1 MTEAHSSQTPAVADI
16 MIVGGGMVGSA
27 LALGLA
33 QQGWEVV
40 LVEASPL
47 AKLQAPAQPATDIDG
62 FEPRVS
68 AISMASQRLLE
79 GLGAWAEVAAGRHC
93 PYQMM
98 TVWDA
103 EGTGRIEF
111 DAAEMRA
118 EALGTIVENR
128 HLVRALFNALEASP
142 ATIISG
148 AKVAGW
154 RAGELGGA
162 EEPGGAE
169 EKMPGISLED
179 GRHLQARLVVAA
191 DGAQSQLRQLVGL
204 PTREWDYD
212 QEAIVATVRSKQ
224 VHRHTARQSFSSTGP
239 LAFLPLQADN
249 GDEHFCSIVWSQ
261 DTLEARRL
269 MALDDAAFNAELAR
283 AVELPADSIEAISRR
298 FAFPL
303 RQRHAM
309 DYTAPG
315 FALVGDAAHSIHPL
329 AGQGA
334 NLGYGDVAVL
344 LEELARARK
353 LGLNPGDALVL
364 GRYQR
369 RRKVENLT
377 MMAAMEGLKQLFGRD
392 ELPLRWLRNQGM
404 NWLNQLAP
412 LKNRLAAEAM
422 GLKD

>member
-33 QQGWEVV
+33 QQGWDVV

-47 AKLQAPAQPATDIDG
+47 ASLQAAAQPATGVDD

-128 HLVRALFNALEASP
+128 HIVRALFNALDASP

-148 AKVAGW
+148 AKVADWLASGPD
-154 RAGELGGA
+154 GEGENA
-162 EEPGGAE
+162 
-169 EKMPGISLED
+169 PGIRLEN
-179 GRHLQARLVVAA
+179 GQHLRARLVVAA
-191 DGAQSQLRQLVGL
+191 DGAQSRLRQLVGL

-212 QEAIVATVRSKQ
+212 QQAIVATVRSKQ
-224 VHRHTARQSFSSTGP
+224 VHQYTARQSFSRTGP
-239 LAFLPLQADN
+239 LALLPLQADN

-269 MALDDAAFNAELAR
+269 MALDDVAFNAELAR
-283 AVELPADSIEAISRR
+283 AIELPEDSVEAISRR

-344 LEELARARK
+344 LEELKRARK

-369 RRKVENLT
+369 RRKSENLT

>member
-33 QQGWEVV
+33 QQGWHVV

-47 AKLQAPAQPATDIDG
+47 ASLQTAAQPATGVDD

-128 HLVRALFNALEASP
+128 HIVRALFNALEASP

-154 RAGELGGA
+154 LASGPDGEGGSA
-162 EEPGGAE
+162 
-169 EKMPGISLED
+169 PGIRLEN
-179 GRHLQARLVVAA
+179 GQQLRARLVVAA
-191 DGAQSQLRQLVGL
+191 DGAQSRLRQLVGL

-212 QEAIVATVRSKQ
+212 QQAIVATVRSKQ
-224 VHRHTARQSFSSTGP
+224 VHQYTARQSFYRTGP
-239 LAFLPLQADN
+239 LALLPLQADN

-283 AVELPADSIEAISRR
+283 AIELPEDSIEAISCR

-344 LEELARARK
+344 LEELKRARK

-369 RRKVENLT
+369 RRKSENLT

>member
-1 MTEAHSSQTPAVADI
+1 MTEAHSSQAPAVADI
-16 MIVGGGMVGSA
+16 MVVGGGMVGTA

-33 QQGWEVV
+33 QQGWDVV

-47 AKLQAPAQPATDIDG
+47 ATLQAAAPPATGVDD

-128 HLVRALFNALEASP
+128 HIVRALFNALEASP

-148 AKVAGW
+148 VKVAGW
-154 RAGELGGA
+154 QAGGLEGEGGSA
-162 EEPGGAE
+162 A
-169 EKMPGISLED
+169 PGIRLED
-179 GRHLQARLVVAA
+179 GQHVRARLIVAA
-191 DGAQSQLRQLVGL
+191 DGAQSRLRQFVGL

-212 QEAIVATVRSKQ
+212 QQAIVATVRSKQ
-224 VHRHTARQSFSSTGP
+224 VHQYTARQSFSSTGP
-239 LAFLPLQADN
+239 LALLPLLADN
-249 GDEHFCSIVWSQ
+249 DDEHFCSIVWSQ

-269 MALDDAAFNAELAR
+269 MALDDAAFKAELAR
-283 AVELPADSIEAISRR
+283 AIELPEGSIEAISRR

-315 FALVGDAAHSIHPL
+315 FALIGDAAHSIHPL

-344 LEELARARK
+344 LDELKRARK
-353 LGLNPGDALVL
+353 RGLNPGDALVL

-369 RRKVENLT
+369 RRKAENLT
-377 MMAAMEGLKQLFGRD
+377 MMVAMEGLKQLFGRD

-404 NWLNQLAP
+404 NWLNQMAP

>member
-47 AKLQAPAQPATDIDG
+47 AKLQAPAQPATDIDD

-148 AKVAGW
+148 AKVAGG

-162 EEPGGAE
+162 EG
-169 EKMPGISLED
+169 KMPGISLED

-283 AVELPADSIEAISRR
+283 AAELPADSIEAISRR
-298 FAFPL
+298 LSFPL

>member
-16 MIVGGGMVGSA
+16 IIVGGGMVGSA

-47 AKLQAPAQPATDIDG
+47 ASLQTAAQPATGVDD

-79 GLGAWAEVAAGRHC
+79 GLGAWVEVAAGRHC

-98 TVWDA
+98 AVWDA

-128 HLVRALFNALEASP
+128 HIVRALFNALEASP
-142 ATIISG
+142 ATIFSG

-154 RAGELGGA
+154 LANGPDGEGGKA
-162 EEPGGAE
+162 
-169 EKMPGISLED
+169 PGIRLED
-179 GRHLQARLVVAA
+179 GQHLRARLVVAA
-191 DGAQSQLRQLVGL
+191 DGAQSRLRQLVGL

-212 QEAIVATVRSKQ
+212 QQAIVATVRSKQ
-224 VHRHTARQSFSSTGP
+224 VHQYTARQSFSRTGP
-239 LAFLPLQADN
+239 LALLPLQADN

-269 MALDDAAFNAELAR
+269 MALDDVAFNAELAR
-283 AVELPADSIEAISRR
+283 AIELPEDSVEAISRR

-344 LEELARARK
+344 LEELKRARK

-369 RRKVENLT
+369 RCKSKNLT
-377 MMAAMEGLKQLFGRD
+377 MMAAMEVLKQLFGRD

-404 NWLNQLAP
+404 NWLDQLAP
-412 LKNRLAAEAM
+412 LKNRLATEAM
-422 GLKD
+422 GLRD

>member
-1 MTEAHSSQTPAVADI
+1 MTEAHSSKTPAVADI
-16 MIVGGGMVGSA
+16 MIVGGGMVGTA

-33 QQGWEVV
+33 QQGWHVV

-47 AKLQAPAQPATDIDG
+47 AKLQTAAQPATGVDD

-68 AISMASQRLLE
+68 AISMASQRVLE

-93 PYQMM
+93 PYQAMA
-98 TVWDA
+98 VWDA

-128 HLVRALFNALEASP
+128 HVVRALFNALEASP

-154 RAGELGGA
+154 LAQGPDGEGGDA
-162 EEPGGAE
+162 
-169 EKMPGISLED
+169 PGICLED
-179 GRHLQARLVVAA
+179 GQHLRARLVVAA
-191 DGAQSQLRQLVGL
+191 DGAQSRLRQLVGL

-212 QEAIVATVRSKQ
+212 QQAIVATVRSKQ
-224 VHRHTARQSFSSTGP
+224 LHQYTARQSFSRTGP

-249 GDEHFCSIVWSQ
+249 GDENFCSIVWSQ

-269 MALDDAAFNAELAR
+269 MALDDAAFNAELER
-283 AVELPADSIEAISRR
+283 AIELPVDSIEAISRR

-344 LEELARARK
+344 LEELKRARK
-353 LGLNPGDALVL
+353 LGLNPGEALVL

-369 RRKVENLT
+369 RRKSENLT

>member
-47 AKLQAPAQPATDIDG
+47 AKLQAPAQPATDIDD

-148 AKVAGW
+148 AKVAGG

-162 EEPGGAE
+162 EG
-169 EKMPGISLED
+169 KMPGISLED

-249 GDEHFCSIVWSQ
+249 GDENFCSIVWSQ

-283 AVELPADSIEAISRR
+283 AAELPADSIEAISRR
-298 FAFPL
+298 LSFPL

>member
-1 MTEAHSSQTPAVADI
+1 MTEVYSSQTPAVADI
-16 MIVGGGMVGSA
+16 MIVGGGMMGSA

-33 QQGWEVV
+33 QQGWHVV

-47 AKLQAPAQPATDIDG
+47 AKLQTAAQPATDVDD

-93 PYQMM
+93 PYQTM

-128 HLVRALFNALEASP
+128 HVVRALFNALEASP

-154 RAGELGGA
+154 LAQGPDGEGGNA
-162 EEPGGAE
+162 
-169 EKMPGISLED
+169 PGICLED
-179 GRHLQARLVVAA
+179 GQHLRARLVVAA
-191 DGAQSQLRQLVGL
+191 DGAQSRLRQLVGL

-212 QEAIVATVRSKQ
+212 QQAIVATVRSKQ
-224 VHRHTARQSFSSTGP
+224 VHQYTARQSFSRTGP

-269 MALDDAAFNAELAR
+269 MALDDVAFNAELAR
-283 AVELPADSIEAISRR
+283 AIELPEDSIEAISRR

-315 FALVGDAAHSIHPL
+315 FALLGDAAHSIHPL

-334 NLGYGDVAVL
+334 NLGYSDVAVL
-344 LEELARARK
+344 LEELKRARK

-369 RRKVENLT
+369 RRKSENLA